1 LGGEVFEGI
10 GIPHNTGFR
19 MNHKKQIIAYLLALS
34 CFTKEIFG
42 VTIGGSIVDVYL
54 ITISAYGLLIGWA
67 NPLVMRIGLCW
78 AGLLALSAMLLSV
91 FGYEMDVLVN
101 QGLPAAFI
109 FMGIGGL
116 LGFTNSASLLRAY
129 RRVCLGAACLGIL
142 QFVASL
148 GGLRLLMKES
158 GRLDSLAYEPS
169 HYAIVVAPAV
179 FLALR
184 EMILSRRF
192 VDWRHWV
199 LLASL
204 GLTFSVTGLILL
216 IVCLVLTLFR
226 RNGYIA
232 IVAVAVLFF
241 SYRSF
246 EAYLPDVIRDRLGA
260 FTEAVEGEGA
270 AYEVTNLSVLSPL
283 TNWEVAGDGFAKGR
297 ILGNGIGGHYHAY
310 HEYYGSTSF
319 ADDYRFGTNAI
330 GGHSL
335 FIRSFSELGLL
346 GLTAY
351 LGLVFLGLREAS
363 RDLKP
368 WLILLAIHLIGR
380 MIKLG
385 GFMEIGLPLFIL
397 APFAFNQVF
406 ATTAKARTRRR
417 RARPLNRSP
426 AIVQ

>member
-1 LGGEVFEGI
+1 
-10 GIPHNTGFR
+10 
-19 MNHKKQIIAYLLALS
+19 MNHKKQIVAYLLALT

-42 VTIGGSIVDVYL
+42 VVVGGSVVDLYL
-54 ITISAYGLLIGWA
+54 IAISAYGLLIGLA
-67 NPLVMRIGLCW
+67 NPFVMRIGLCW

-91 FGYEMDVLVN
+91 FGYEMDILVN

-129 RRVCLGAACLGIL
+129 RRVCLGAACFGIL

-158 GRLDSLAYEPS
+158 GRLDSLTYEPS
-169 HYAIVVAPAV
+169 HYAIVIAPAV

-192 VDWRHWV
+192 VNWGSWV
-199 LLASL
+199 LLVSL

-216 IVCLVLTLFR
+216 VVCSVLTLFR
-226 RNGYIA
+226 RSGYIA
-232 IVAVAVLFF
+232 IIAMTILFF
-241 SYRSF
+241 SYRSI
-246 EAYLPDVIRDRLGA
+246 EAYLPDEIRKRIGD
-260 FTEAVEGEGA
+260 FSEAVEGDGA
-270 AYEVTNLSVLSPL
+270 SYEATNLSVLSPL
-283 TNWEVAGDGFAKGR
+283 TNWEVAGDGFARGR
-297 ILGNGIGGHYHAY
+297 ILGKGIGGHYHAY
-310 HEYYGSTSF
+310 HEYYGLTSF

-330 GGHSL
+330 SGHSL
-335 FIRSFSELGLL
+335 FIRSFSEFGLL
-346 GLTAY
+346 GLAAY

-363 RDLKP
+363 RDLRP

-406 ATTAKARTRRR
+406 ATTAKASTRRR
-417 RARPLNRSP
+417 RARPLNRAT
-426 AIVQ
+426 AIAQ

>member
-1 LGGEVFEGI
+1 
-10 GIPHNTGFR
+10 
-19 MNHKKQIIAYLLALS
+19 MNQKKLIIAYLLAS
-34 CFTKEIFG
+34 TCFTKEVFG
-42 VTIGGSIVDVYL
+42 IVIGGSVVDVYL
-54 ITISAYGLLIGWA
+54 IAISAYGLLIGLA

-78 AGLLALSAMLLSV
+78 AGLLALSAMLLSA
-91 FGYEMDVLVN
+91 FGYEMNILVN
-101 QGLPAAFI
+101 QGLPATFI

-129 RRVCLGAACLGIL
+129 RGVCLGAACFGIL
-142 QFVASL
+142 QFGASL
-148 GGLRLLMKES
+148 GGLRLLMKEP
-158 GRLDSLAYEPS
+158 GRLDSLTYEPS
-169 HYAIVVAPAV
+169 HYAIAVAPAV

-192 VDWRHWV
+192 VNWRNWV

-204 GLTFSVTGLILL
+204 GLTFSLTGLIMLV
-216 IVCLVLTLFR
+216 VCLLLTLFR

-232 IVAVAVLFF
+232 IIAMAVLFF
-241 SYRSF
+241 SYRAGS
-246 EAYLPDVIRDRLGA
+246 EYLPEAIRDRIGA
-260 FTEAVEGEGA
+260 FSEAVEGDSVA
-270 AYEVTNLSVLSPL
+270 FEVTNLSVLSPL

-310 HEYYGSTSF
+310 HEYYGLTSF

-335 FIRSFSELGLL
+335 FIRTFSELGLL
-346 GLTAY
+346 GLAAY
-351 LGLVFLGLREAS
+351 LAVVVFGLREAS

-368 WLILLAIHLIGR
+368 WLILAAIHLIGR

-397 APFAFNQVF
+397 APFAFKQVF
-406 ATTAKARTRRR
+406 SSPLKAKPRRR
-417 RARPLNRSP
+417 GMQPVNRIP
-426 AIVQ
+426 AKV